1 MIVRLKLLFSIIALA
16 GILFSASSSAMD
28 LQEAYNQAG
37 PGEGYDKLLVLDP
50 TEIYTGYLVVDPGL
64 SCAIHGNGA
73 LIVLNENASIWCGSQ
88 SKLDI
93 DGCVIRGGAYGI
105 NYEYASNSR
114 VENCTI
120 VENTVG
126 IRCWAMTAVI
136 KNCVVA
142 DNSQFGIACLEGL
155 EPVILFNNVW
165 NSGQLDYAAY
175 CPG

>member
-1 MIVRLKLLFSIIALA
+1 MIVRTKLILSIIALT
-16 GILFSASSSAMD
+16 GMLFYTSASAMD
-28 LQEAYNQAG
+28 LQEAYNQAVS
-37 PGEGYDKLLVLDP
+37 GEGYDKLLVLDP
-50 TEIYTGYLVVDPGL
+50 AEIYTGYLVVDPGL

-73 LIVLNENASIWCGSQ
+73 LIVLNTNASIWCGSQ

-114 VENCTI
+114 VENCTF
-120 VENTVG
+120 VDNTVG
-126 IRCWAMTAVI
+126 IRCWGMTAVI